1 VIPRTRFARLL
12 ALVAAAGLGLR
23 LAYVLIA
30 ARDIPV
36 VGDALTFHLVGDR
49 IAAGE
54 GFFRPPDP
62 LLPSPL
68 GTGPTAEHPPLFELL
83 LGALD
88 LVGLDGL
95 TAQKLAL
102 CFVGTATVVLIG
114 VAGRVVAGDRTGLIA
129 AMLAAAYPF
138 LWLAD
143 GALMSETLYGAL
155 VAGVLVTALLF
166 ARAPSVRLALALGA
180 LIGLAAL
187 TRGEGILLVP
197 LLALPLALR
206 TPARWRLTAATLAA
220 TAVVL
225 APWFIRN
232 AVVFEEPV
240 LISTNGN
247 AVFVGANCEP
257 SYHGRFVG
265 LWQLPCYGVRPP
277 GDESEKAAEYR
288 NRGLDYAR
296 DHAGRVPV
304 VVAAR
309 VGRVWDFF
317 RPVEHQNY
325 GYFEGRS
332 RVAGKIGLGFYYPLL
347 ALAIVG
353 AIVLRRR
360 RDAPLY
366 PLLALPLL
374 VTVTAALVYGFTR
387 FRFAAEPALVV
398 LAAVALDA
406 VLRRRGRRPPGQA
419 SDRAAL
425 ARA

>member
-1 VIPRTRFARLL
+1 
-12 ALVAAAGLGLR
+12 
-23 LAYVLIA
+23 
-30 ARDIPV
+30 
-36 VGDALTFHLVGDR
+36 
-49 IAAGE
+49 
-54 GFFRPPDP
+54 
-62 LLPSPL
+62 
-68 GTGPTAEHPPLFELL
+68 
-83 LGALD
+83 
-88 LVGLDGL
+88 
-95 TAQKLAL
+95 
-102 CFVGTATVVLIG
+102 VGTATVALIG
-114 VAGRVVAGDRTGLIA
+114 VAGRLVAGDRTGLIA
-129 AMLAAAYPF
+129 AALAALYPF

-155 VAGVLVTALLF
+155 VAGGLVTALLF
-166 ARAPSVRLALALGA
+166 ARAPSVRLALVLGG

-206 TPARWRLTAATLAA
+206 APRRWQLAGASVAA

-232 AVVFEEPV
+232 AIVFEEPV

-247 AVFVGANCEP
+247 AVFVGANCGP

-317 RPVEHQNY
+317 HPVEHQNY

-332 RVAGKIGLGFYYPLL
+332 RVAGKIGLGLYYPLL
-347 ALAIVG
+347 ALAIAG
-353 AIVLRRR
+353 AVVLRRR
-360 RDAPLY
+360 RDVPLY

-406 VLRRRGRRPPGQA
+406 FLRRRGRRPPGQA